1 MDDLFAAQWDKH
13 EPLAARMRPTSL
25 DNYIGQEHLVGAGK
39 PLRKMVETGR
49 CHSFILWGPPGV
61 GKTTFAKLLSNQLQT
76 HFLELS
82 AVMSGVKDIRAAV
95 EQAQQHKMMAKGQTL
110 LFVDEVHRFNKA
122 QQDAFLPFIE
132 DGTFLFVGATTENPA
147 FELNSALLSRARVY
161 RLKKP
166 SVESVRDGLL
176 RALQDADKGYG
187 DREIQVEESIED
199 NFLDAIAHAADGDV
213 RRSLNLLELLVDM
226 ADEEQGKLRITEA
239 HLLDVLGQNYR
250 AFDKNGDMFY
260 DQISAFH
267 KSVRGSSPDGALYW
281 LARMLDGGCDPLYI
295 ARRLLAIASEDV
307 GNADPR
313 GLQVAL
319 NAWDVFLRVGPA
331 EGNRAIAQAAVYLAA
346 APKSNAVYTAFKSVM
361 ADVASQ
367 PSYEVPEHLRNAP
380 TELAKSLGH
389 GKEYR
394 YAHDEAD
401 AYAAGESYL
410 PRELSQTRYYQPTDR
425 GLEKKIGEKL
435 AWLAELD
442 EQSPQRRYFDLVDK
456 DLVDKDLVGKDSMG
470 HDAMGY
476 DSMSNPTNS
485 RMNNEDEL

>member
-1 MDDLFAAQWDKH
+1 MEDLFASQWEQY
-13 EPLAARMRPTSL
+13 EPLAARMRPRTL
-25 DNYIGQEHLVGAGK
+25 ADYIGQEHLVGEGK

-95 EQAQQHKMMAKGQTL
+95 EKAQQHKMMASGQTL

-166 SVESVRDGLL
+166 TVEAVRQGLV
-176 RALQDADKGYG
+176 RALQDVEKGYG
-187 DREIQVEESIED
+187 ARQIVMDERFV
-199 NFLDAIAHAADGDV
+199 DAIAHAADGDV

-226 ADEEQGKLRITEA
+226 ADDEQGTVHVTEA
-239 HLLDVLGQNYR
+239 NLLDVLGQSYR
-250 AFDKNGDMFY
+250 AFDKNGDVFY

-313 GLQVAL
+313 GLQIAL

-346 APKSNAVYTAFKSVM
+346 APKSNAVYTAFKKVM

-367 PSYEVPEHLRNAP
+367 PSYDVPEHLRNAP
-380 TELAKSLGH
+380 TDLAKSLGH
-389 GKEYR
+389 GAEYR
-394 YAHDEAD
+394 YAHDELD

-410 PRELSQTRYYQPTDR
+410 PRELAQQTYYQPTDR
-425 GLEKKIGEKL
+425 GLEKKIAEKL
-435 AWLAELD
+435 VWLKELD
-442 EQSPQRRYFDLVDK
+442 QHSLQQRYHDIM
-456 DLVDKDLVGKDSMG
+456 DSMPEQ
-470 HDAMGY
+470 DTTKRER
-476 DSMSNPTNS
+476 D
-485 RMNNEDEL
+485 L